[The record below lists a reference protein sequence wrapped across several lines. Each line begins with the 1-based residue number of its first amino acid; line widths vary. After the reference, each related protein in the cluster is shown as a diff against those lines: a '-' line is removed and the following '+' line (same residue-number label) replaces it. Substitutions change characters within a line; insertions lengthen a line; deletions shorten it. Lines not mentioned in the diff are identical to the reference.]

1 MSTVRHMNLIRRMVK
16 KKKKKKIYI
25 HGIRKKYK
33 DDRMLIIYK
42 DVQNI

>member
-1 MSTVRHMNLIRRMVK
+1 MSTVRDMNLIRRIVK
-16 KKKKKKIYI
+16 EKKKKIYI

-42 DVQNI
+42 GIQNI